1 MKGLRSRSKRLNLRF
16 RLRCFMT
23 RRLLERLLIN
33 AELKQMRWVFLA
45 PSLLL
50 FTALVAIPGGRAL
63 IYSVQNWDGLSAP
76 TWAGLDNFRAL
87 FADDLFLD
95 ALKHNVILMLGAGSL
110 TLVLALTFAALV
122 HRGIRGA
129 GLFRVAF
136 FFPNIIAAV
145 AVAILWQL
153 MYSIT
158 GFGVINVVLAWM
170 EDTLAVGITWS
181 ADVAMKG
188 FLYLQPESA
197 HLDSLRTFVITLANS
212 DSRQFDLFPFPFTAS
227 ENLIYALIP
236 MLTWISVGFYMILF
250 LAAMQSIPEEFYE
263 AADLEGAN
271 TGQQFWHITL
281 PLIREVFIVGIV
293 FFIISSAKFFDA
305 VWVIESEFPN
315 NDSHVM
321 ATVLYQKVFTE
332 YNVGY
337 AAAVAVVLFG
347 LVFIAT
353 LVTLNFS
360 RKESLE
366 Y

>member
-1 MKGLRSRSKRLNLRF
+1 
-16 RLRCFMT
+16 
-23 RRLLERLLIN
+23 
-33 AELKQMRWVFLA
+33 MRWVFLA

-50 FTALVAIPGGRAL
+50 FTGLVAVPGVRAL
-63 IYSVQNWDGLSAP
+63 LYSLQNWDGLSDP

-87 FADDLFLD
+87 FSDDLFLN
-95 ALKHNVILMLGAGSL
+95 ALKHNIILMLGAGSL
-110 TLVLALTFAALV
+110 TLFLALTFAALI

-158 GFGVINVVLAWM
+158 GFGIINLILVWIQ
-170 EDTLAVGITWS
+170 DTLTAIITWT
-181 ADVAMKG
+181 AGFTMKG
-188 FLYLQPESA
+188 FIFFQPEST
-197 HLDSLRTFVITLANS
+197 HLDSLRTFIIAIANT
-212 DSRQFDLFPFPFTAS
+212 DSAIQFDLFPFPFTAS

-263 AADLEGAN
+263 AADLEGATN
-271 TGQQFWHITL
+271 RQQFWHITL

-337 AAAVAVVLFG
+337 AAAVAVVLFA
-347 LVFIAT
+347 LVFLAT
-353 LVTLNFS
+353 LITLNFS
-360 RKESLE
+360 RKESIE

>member
-1 MKGLRSRSKRLNLRF
+1 M
-16 RLRCFMT
+16 
-23 RRLLERLLIN
+23 IN
-33 AELKQMRWVFLA
+33 AELKRMRRVFLA
-45 PSLLL
+45 PSLIL
-50 FTALVAIPGGRAL
+50 FTALVAIPGARAL
-63 IYSVQNWDGLSAP
+63 IYSLQKWDGLSDP
-76 TWAGLDNFRAL
+76 TWVGLDNFRAL
-87 FADDLFLD
+87 FNDDLFLN
-95 ALKHNVILMLGAGSL
+95 ALKNNLILMLGAGTL
-110 TLVLALTFAALV
+110 TLFLALTFAALI

-158 GFGVINVVLAWM
+158 GFGIINVILVSA
-170 EDTLAVGITWS
+170 EDTLSATIAWS
-181 ADVAMKG
+181 ADFAMKS
-188 FLYLQPESA
+188 FIYLQPESPA
-197 HLDSLRTFVITLANS
+197 LDSLRTFVIAVTNS
-212 DSRQFDLFPFPFTAS
+212 DGGSMRTGLFPFPFTAS

-271 TGQQFWHITL
+271 NRQQFWHITL

-305 VWVIESEFPN
+305 VWVIESEFPSS
-315 NDSHVM
+315 DSHVM

-337 AAAVAVVLFG
+337 AAAVAVVLFA
-347 LVFIAT
+347 LVFLAT
-353 LVTLNFS
+353 LITLNFS
-360 RKESLE
+360 HKESLE